1 MVVETNNT
9 DRGFAPETD
18 KRDPSLSD
26 RFCQF
31 MGIDPLDEAIPVEV
45 HDPFELF
52 SLYDHSKYEVHTYS
66 NVEQI
71 LNVK

>member
-1 MVVETNNT
+1 MDTNNT
-9 DRGFAPETD
+9 NKNYAPVADDRE
-18 KRDPSLSD
+18 PSLSD

-31 MGIDPLDEAIPVEV
+31 MGIDPLDKGISTDVQ
-45 HDPFELF
+45 HPFELF

-71 LNVK
+71 LSVK